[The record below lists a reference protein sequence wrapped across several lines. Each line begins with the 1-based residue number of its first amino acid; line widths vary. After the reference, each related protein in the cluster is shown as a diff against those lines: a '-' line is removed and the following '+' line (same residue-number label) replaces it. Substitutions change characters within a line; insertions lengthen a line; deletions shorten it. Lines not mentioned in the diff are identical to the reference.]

1 MDCPHAVTAT
11 YAGEASQASD
21 AVVAMKKERTASSQ
35 TFFDDAADLLRW
47 VMDARL
53 DLIEAVA
60 SDPQTFAPDA
70 PGLDDA
76 LEGWRNPTVC
86 KGNEEADAMFLTLTQ
101 VLTPAQALTLTQEE
115 ALEWWRGFPERGLLT
130 TLARSAKRRKAE
142 CGSPHERR
150 TPSQDE
156 GTLIARP
163 ILVDVVKKSQFS
175 FSQEAKAVA
184 AALAFLHMP
193 PFVECSPAQLRDYV
207 RRSSGD
213 RTYFDALGIS
223 HEGLLS
229 RGTPIPCEIAKWRQ
243 EVDAGERR
251 RPPGKPL
258 PRGRPRIAAHLLRDI
273 QIQFVIELL
282 RRLGIPPRGR
292 DFSGCRIVADVLKE
306 IGEQVSE
313 WDVELIWKKRVGTR
327 HFPET
332 LRKHSKATAQ
342 RTGPFHAS
350 PASEH

>member
-1 MDCPHAVTAT
+1 
-11 YAGEASQASD
+11 
-21 AVVAMKKERTASSQ
+21 MKKRRAASSQ

-47 VMDARL
+47 AMDARF

-60 SDPQTFAPDA
+60 SDPQTFAPGA
-70 PGLDDA
+70 PGLDEA
-76 LEGWRNPTVC
+76 LERWRNSTVR
-86 KGNEEADAMFLTLTQ
+86 KGSEEADAMFLILAQ
-101 VLTPAQALTLTQEE
+101 VLTPTQALTLTQEE

-130 TLARSAKRRKAE
+130 TLARSAKRREAE
-142 CGSPHERR
+142 CGTAYERR

-156 GTLIARP
+156 GMRIARP
-163 ILVDVVKKSQFS
+163 ILADVVKKSQFS

-184 AALAFLHMP
+184 ATLAFLHMP
-193 PFVECSPAQLRDYV
+193 PFAECSPAQLKDYV
-207 RRSSGD
+207 RRSSGN
-213 RTYFDALGIS
+213 RTYFDALEVS
-223 HEGLLS
+223 HEELCR
-229 RGTPIPCEIAKWRQ
+229 RGMPIPCEIARWRQ

-251 RPPGKPL
+251 RPPSKPL
-258 PRGRPRIAAHLLRDI
+258 PKGQPRTAVHPLRDI

-313 WDVELIWKKRVGTR
+313 WGVELIWKKRVGTT

-332 LRKHSKATAQ
+332 SRKQAEAIAE